1 MSIKKI
7 VYDMRVVHVV
17 DLEVMESSIWQGGI
31 QWQVE

>member
-7 VYDMRVVHVV
+7 VYDMRVVHV